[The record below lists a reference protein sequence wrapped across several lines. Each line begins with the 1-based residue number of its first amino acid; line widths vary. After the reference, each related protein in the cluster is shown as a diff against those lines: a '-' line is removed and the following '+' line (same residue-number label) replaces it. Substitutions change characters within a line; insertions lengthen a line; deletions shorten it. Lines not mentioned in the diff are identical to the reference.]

1 MNHQSHAGS
10 DVSTT
15 ICGMHQDFL
24 SIVHDPVREMSTMML
39 TTQCSLGSIIQQVSG
54 MLSCKHP
61 PGGIRVDKAPI
72 AFLRAV
78 SMWPP
83 KSEPT
88 MKLGGIQGPLSL
100 AHCVYMNTSQG
111 NVVRAGLCSIFHA
124 VTILD
129 GGYLAFL
136 VILDRDK
143 SLEQKLKADFPNK
156 SKMICAKHIEVSEV

>member
-1 MNHQSHAGS
+1 
-10 DVSTT
+10 
-15 ICGMHQDFL
+15 MHQDFL

-72 AFLRAV
+72 AFLRAI

-88 MKLGGIQGPLSL
+88 MKLGGIQGPSSL

-124 VTILD
+124 TTVTILD

-156 SKMICAKHIEVSEV
+156 WKMICAKHIEVSEV